1 MAQRAADMAS
11 PPSPHSHDNPIS
23 GGAVNMDWAFEQS
36 PDCIKIIGVDGCLQA
51 MNRNGQCAME
61 IDDFASV
68 CGGRWPDMWPEAS
81 RARVV
86 SAMQSALGG
95 TAGHFDAFCPTAK
108 GTPKWWDVLVTP
120 IPGSDGKVDSLLA
133 VSRDITDVHRGIE
146 QRLELAARL
155 QFTLDVAE
163 FGEWDLD
170 LSTLRATRTLRHD
183 QCFGYTEAAPEW
195 SVDIMLEHLHPADR
209 ARVHAALQ
217 AAFDGSSPLRFESRV
232 IWPDGSIHWI
242 SAHGSLYRSA
252 GRSDRLIGLV
262 SDITERMR
270 TTEALQDAS
279 RNKDEFLAMLAHEL
293 RNPLAPISAAAQILT
308 MGRADHA
315 LTLKAG
321 AIIDRQARH
330 MNRLLDDLLDVS
342 RVTQGLVAL
351 AMTRLD
357 LKRVVADAVEQARP
371 MIEECKHQ
379 FTVQLDPAPAFVIG
393 DDKRLVQVLANLLN
407 NAAKYTPRGGN
418 VVLRMACAGGQAR
431 ISVKDDGIG
440 MAPDTLEHAFELF
453 SQAARSSDRST
464 GGLGLGLALVKS
476 LVDRHDGTVSGH
488 SAGKGCGSEFVV
500 ALPLVAAGA
509 GATSPAAQAPGVAP
523 AGTKL
528 RLLIVDDNRDAAETL
543 GMYLGAAGHEIH
555 LAFGAGDALARAAA
569 IRPDACLLDVGLPD
583 MNGYELARRLQAL
596 PETRGAAMIAITGY
610 GSKSDREH
618 SAHAGIRHHLTKP
631 VDTALLNQL
640 LADIAPQA
648 VPPRVQSAMPTSG

>member
-1 MAQRAADMAS
+1 MDLNPPRPSNEDAIAD
-11 PPSPHSHDNPIS
+11 
-23 GGAVNMDWAFEQS
+23 GAVNMDWAFEQS
-36 PDCIKIIGVDGCLQA
+36 PDCIKIMALDGGLQA

-61 IDDFASV
+61 IDDF
-68 CGGRWPDMWPEAS
+68 
-81 RARVV
+81 
-86 SAMQSALGG
+86 SALNGELWPNLWPAPARAKVI
-95 TAGHFDAFCPTAK
+95 TAMECALRGESGHFDAFCPTAK

-120 IPGSDGKVDSLLA
+120 IHGSDGQVSSLLA
-133 VSRDITDVHRGIE
+133 VSRDITEVHRAVE
-146 QRLELAARL
+146 QQLELAARL
-155 QFTLDVAE
+155 KFSLDVAE

-170 LSTLRATRTLRHD
+170 LSTMKATRTLRHD

-195 SVDIMLEHLHPADR
+195 SVEIMLEHIHPADR
-209 ARVHAALQ
+209 ARVHAALL
-217 AAFDGSSPLRFESRV
+217 AAAEGSHPLRFDARC
-232 IWPDGSIHWI
+232 IWTDGSIHWI
-242 SAHGSLYRSA
+242 SAHGSMYRSA
-252 GRSDRLIGLV
+252 GRPDRLLGLV
-262 SDITERMR
+262 YDITERMR

-308 MGRADHA
+308 MGRADPA
-315 LTLKAG
+315 MTLKAG

-357 LKRVVADAVEQARP
+357 LKRVVAEAVEQARP
-371 MIEECKHQ
+371 MIEECQHQ
-379 FTVQLDPAPAFVIG
+379 FTVQLDPMPAFVLG

-407 NAAKYTPRGGN
+407 NAAKYTPRGGY
-418 VVLRMACAGGQAR
+418 VVLRMVCDGGSAR

-440 MAPDTLEHAFELF
+440 MAPEVLANAFELF

-476 LVDRHDGTVSGH
+476 LVDRHDGTVTGH
-488 SAGKGCGSEFVV
+488 SAGKGRGSEFVV
-500 ALPLVAAGA
+500 TLPLLAAGA
-509 GATSPAAQAPGVAP
+509 EAPAADRAHAAP
-523 AGTKL
+523 AGAGL

-543 GMYLGAAGHEIH
+543 GMYLGASGHEIH
-555 LAFGAGDALARAAA
+555 LAFGGNDALARAAE

-583 MNGYELARRLQAL
+583 MSGYELARRLRELPQA
-596 PETRGAAMIAITGY
+596 RGAAMIAITGY

-618 SAHAGIRHHLTKP
+618 SLHAGIQHHLTKP
-631 VDTALLNQL
+631 VDTKLLNQL

-648 VPPRVQSAMPTSG
+648 AN

>member
-1 MAQRAADMAS
+1 MDSTALPDS
-11 PPSPHSHDNPIS
+11 NGKSITD
-23 GGAVNMDWAFEQS
+23 GAVNMDWAFEQS
-36 PDCIKIIGVDGCLQA
+36 PDCIKIMGGDGSLQA

-61 IDDFASV
+61 IDNFTDV
-68 CGGRWPDMWPEAS
+68 YGDLWPSMWPESA
-81 RARVV
+81 RAKVRE
-86 SAMQSALGG
+86 AMASALRGES
-95 TAGHFDAFCPTAK
+95 GHFDAFCPTAK

-120 IPGSDGKVDSLLA
+120 IMGSDGKVSNLLA
-133 VSRDITDVHRGIE
+133 VSRDITEVRRAVE
-146 QRLELAARL
+146 QQLELAARL
-155 QFTLDVAE
+155 QFTLEAAQ

-170 LSTLRATRTLRHD
+170 LETLKATRSLRHD

-195 SVDIMLEHLHPADR
+195 SVDIMLEHIHPADR
-209 ARVHAALQ
+209 ARVHAALI
-217 AAFDGSSPLRFESRV
+217 AAGDGSRPLRFDARV
-232 IWPDGSIHWI
+232 VWPDASIHWI
-242 SAHGSLYRSA
+242 NANGSLYRSI
-252 GRSDRLIGLV
+252 GRPDRLIGFV

-270 TTEALQDAS
+270 TTEALEDAS

-308 MGRADHA
+308 MGRADQA

-351 AMTRLD
+351 NMTRLD
-357 LKRVVADAVEQARP
+357 LKRVVAEALEQARP
-371 MIEECKHQ
+371 MIEECQHH
-379 FTVQLDPAPAFVIG
+379 FTVQLDPAAAFVMG

-418 VVLRMACAGGQAR
+418 VVLGMACDGGLAR

-440 MAPDTLEHAFELF
+440 MAPDTLEKAFDLF
-453 SQAARSSDRST
+453 SQAVRSSDRST

-476 LVDRHDGTVSGH
+476 LVERHHGAVSGH
-488 SAGKGCGSEFVV
+488 SGGKGCGSEFVV
-500 ALPLVAAGA
+500 TLPLLAVQASVAP
-509 GATSPAAQAPGVAP
+509 SAAERPDTAP
-523 AGTKL
+523 AGGGL

-543 GMYLGAAGHEIH
+543 GMYLEAMGHEIH
-555 LAFGAGDALARAAA
+555 VAFGGADALARVVA

-596 PETRGAAMIAITGY
+596 PATRDAAMIAITGY

-631 VDTALLNQL
+631 VDTAHLNTL
-640 LADIAPQA
+640 LADIAPQEA
-648 VPPRVQSAMPTSG
+648 STLRMSIEPAFPVRA

>member
-1 MAQRAADMAS
+1 MDS
-11 PPSPHSHDNPIS
+11 TVPPDLHDKSITDGS
-23 GGAVNMDWAFEQS
+23 INMDWAFEQS
-36 PDCIKIIGVDGCLQA
+36 PDCIKIMGGDGSLQA

-61 IDDFASV
+61 IDDFANVS
-68 CGGRWPDMWPEAS
+68 GELWPHMWPEAT
-81 RARVV
+81 RAKVI
-86 SAMQSALGG
+86 SAMASALRGEP
-95 TAGHFDAFCPTAK
+95 GHFDAFCPTVK

-120 IPGSDGKVDSLLA
+120 IMGNDGKISNLLA
-133 VSRDITDVHRGIE
+133 VSRDITEVRHAV
-146 QRLELAARL
+146 QQQLELAARL

-170 LSTLRATRTLRHD
+170 LETLTATRTLRHD
-183 QCFGYTEAAPEW
+183 QCFGYTEPVPEW
-195 SVDIMLEHLHPADR
+195 SVDFMLKHIYPADR
-209 ARVHAALQ
+209 PLVEAAFQ
-217 AAFDGSSPLRFESRV
+217 RAFDGSNALRFECRV

-252 GRSDRLIGLV
+252 GRNDRLIGLV

-308 MGRADHA
+308 MGRADA
-315 LTLKAG
+315 GLTLKAG

-342 RVTQGLVAL
+342 RVTQGLVTL

-371 MIEECKHQ
+371 MIEECKHN
-379 FTVQLDPAPAFVIG
+379 FTVQLAPSPAFVLG

-407 NAAKYTPRGGN
+407 NAAKYTPHGGN
-418 VVLRMACAGGQAR
+418 VVLRMTCADGQAR

-440 MAPDTLEHAFELF
+440 MAADTLDNAFALF

-488 SAGKGCGSEFVV
+488 SAGKGLGSEFIV
-500 ALPLVAAGA
+500 ALPLVTGTASTAMPDVVPHAAAAGA
-509 GATSPAAQAPGVAP
+509 R
-523 AGTKL
+523 L

-543 GMYLGAAGHEIH
+543 GMYLESAGHEIH
-555 LAFGAGDALARAAA
+555 LAFDGADALARVAA

-583 MNGYELARRLQAL
+583 MNGYELARRLREL
-596 PETRGAAMIAITGY
+596 PETRRTEMFAITGY
-610 GSKSDREH
+610 GSKNDREH
-618 SAHAGIRHHLTKP
+618 SAHAGIQHHLTKP
-631 VDTALLNQL
+631 VDTAVLKQL
-640 LADIAPQA
+640 LAGIAPRPA
-648 VPPRVQSAMPTSG
+648 